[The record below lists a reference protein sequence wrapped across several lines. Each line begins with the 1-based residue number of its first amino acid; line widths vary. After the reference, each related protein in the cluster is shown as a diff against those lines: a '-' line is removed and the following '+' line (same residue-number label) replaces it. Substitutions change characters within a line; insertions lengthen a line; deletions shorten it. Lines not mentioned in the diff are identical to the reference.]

1 MKATF
6 SLAQRVVGIGIA
18 LSSAGCAMF
27 DDAHDD
33 HWRNVVV
40 KDLVRRA
47 DLPTD
52 VDRRCV
58 DARAGADNDKV
69 AVVQYRVGKGLYSHA
84 FVTRLEDQVHVSDR
98 VAVNPKLCAL
108 RLASPG

>member
-1 MKATF
+1 M
-6 SLAQRVVGIGIA
+6 L
-18 LSSAGCAMF
+18 

-33 HWRNVVV
+33 HWRSLVV

-47 DLPTD
+47 DLPAD

-58 DARAGADNDKV
+58 DARTGADNDKV
-69 AVVQYRVGKGLYSHA
+69 AVVQYRVGRAFYKHA
-84 FVTRLEDQVHVSDR
+84 FLTFPEDQVRMNDR

-108 RLASPG
+108 RLASPR